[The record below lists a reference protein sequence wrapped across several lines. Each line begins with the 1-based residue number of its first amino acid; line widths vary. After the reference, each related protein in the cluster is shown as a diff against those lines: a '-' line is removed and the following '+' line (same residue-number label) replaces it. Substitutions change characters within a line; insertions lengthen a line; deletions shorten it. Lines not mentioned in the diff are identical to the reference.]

1 MNSESG
7 PEPRAP
13 APGSG
18 ILDLLQSAATTP
30 TRAKR
35 QGPGRDP
42 KTAKSRRKE
51 KHRRRANSHSLRRG
65 G

>member
-7 PEPRAP
+7 PDARTPERGP
-13 APGSG
+13 S

-35 QGPGRDP
+35 QGSPRNQ

-51 KHRRRANSHSLRRG
+51 KYRRRANSRSLRRG